1 MASGRPSFGFG
12 LASNNVDTMEG
23 IIFNGSPTV
32 KAPPPLPPTSGIPF
46 HFTAGSRRSL
56 AKSEPGSTVFHPEAS
71 TIPAQFHEQLGAG
84 RIEQRSPGGQMVS
97 PVPGFLPSTSA
108 RGSPVP
114 WAMDS
119 GSSSGTSFSS
129 VPIENGEGLLAQ
141 KFRNLQARN
150 GSHAFQ
156 D

>member
-1 MASGRPSFGFG
+1 
-12 LASNNVDTMEG
+12 LT
-23 IIFNGSPTV
+23 
-32 KAPPPLPPTSGIPF
+32 PTSGIPF
-46 HFTAGSRRSL
+46 HFTAGSRRAL
-56 AKSEPGSTVFHPEAS
+56 AKSEPGPNAFHPEAS

-84 RIEQRSPGGQMVS
+84 RIEQRSPGDQMVS

-119 GSSSGTSFSS
+119 GSSSVRSS
-129 VPIENGEGLLAQ
+129 PAPVESGGGLLAR
-141 KFRNLQARN
+141 KLRDLQAQN
-150 GSHAFQ
+150 GMDEFQ